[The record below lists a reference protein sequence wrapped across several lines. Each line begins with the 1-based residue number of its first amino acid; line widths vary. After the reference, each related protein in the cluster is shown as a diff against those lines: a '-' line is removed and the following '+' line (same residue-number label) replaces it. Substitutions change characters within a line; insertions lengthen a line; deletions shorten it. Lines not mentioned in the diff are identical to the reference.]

1 MKKRKPF
8 FRKDFPQKKTQKN
21 HLNSLTSRIKL
32 TKKQLTKEGR
42 DGKIYNRDAKKA
54 RNEKKQF
61 IEKWIEEEEKDQKEE
76 ERN

>member
-1 MKKRKPF
+1 M
-8 FRKDFPQKKTQKN
+8 
-21 HLNSLTSRIKL
+21 IKL

-42 DGKIYNRDAKKA
+42 DGKIYNRAAKKA

>member
-1 MKKRKPF
+1 
-8 FRKDFPQKKTQKN
+8 
-21 HLNSLTSRIKL
+21 
-32 TKKQLTKEGR
+32 LTKEGR

>member
-1 MKKRKPF
+1 MLKDGESHLF
-8 FRKDFPQKKTQKN
+8 FSFFV

-42 DGKIYNRDAKKA
+42 DGKIYNRAAKKA